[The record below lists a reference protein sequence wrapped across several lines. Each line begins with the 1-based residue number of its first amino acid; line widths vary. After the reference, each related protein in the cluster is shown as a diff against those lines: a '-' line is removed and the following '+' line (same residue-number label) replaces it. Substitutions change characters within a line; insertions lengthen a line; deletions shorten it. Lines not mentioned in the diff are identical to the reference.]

1 MSHVRRGAASLA
13 AVAILLASFAVSMAQ
28 GVVDLD
34 TAGAADGD
42 HYLKVTI
49 AAGKIVGVVP
59 LSQAWKVKLSGGQP
73 SPPNVPPTNPPPGN
87 PSPFEAEIE
96 RMTRDVL
103 SKGGT
108 QTTGAALSSVYSL
121 VADEVLAGRIEPAS
135 ALPAIKAG
143 TNLVLAKQ
151 ADAAAW
157 AGWRTSVG
165 DALTQLPL
173 DTKEQMWSAIR
184 QVANGLNRATGFNVS
199 PAELVSWGPGRLAI
213 EKADGILDGIDLA
226 KLVELIKAV
235 MELIKL
241 FQGFKP

>member
-1 MSHVRRGAASLA
+1 MFHVRRGLLGLALVFVAAA
-13 AVAILLASFAVSMAQ
+13 AIAEEVGA
-28 GVVDLD
+28 VVDDSKPATYLV
-34 TAGAADGD
+34 TVHADRT
-42 HYLKVTI
+42 VTI
-49 AAGKIVGVVP
+49 APFRVVRP
-59 LSQAWKVKLSGGQP
+59 GQGP
-73 SPPNVPPTNPPPGN
+73 PTSPPNVPPTNPPPGN
-87 PSPFEAEIE
+87 NPSPFEA
-96 RMTRDVL
+96 
-103 SKGGT
+103 

-135 ALPAIKAG
+135 ALPAIKAA

-173 DTKEQMWSAIR
+173 DTKEQMWSALR

-199 PAELVSWGPGRLAI
+199 PAELVKWDAGRLAVG
-213 EKADGILDGIDLA
+213 KADGILDGIDLA
-226 KLVELIKAV
+226 QLVELIKLV

>member
-1 MSHVRRGAASLA
+1 MFHVRRGLLGLALVFVAAA
-13 AVAILLASFAVSMAQ
+13 AIAEEVGA
-28 GVVDLD
+28 VVDDSKPATYLV
-34 TAGAADGD
+34 TVHADRT
-42 HYLKVTI
+42 VTI
-49 AAGKIVGVVP
+49 APFRVVRP
-59 LSQAWKVKLSGGQP
+59 GQGP
-73 SPPNVPPTNPPPGN
+73 PTSPPNVPPTNPPPGNN

-135 ALPAIKAG
+135 ALPAIKAA

-173 DTKEQMWSAIR
+173 DTKEQMWAALR

-199 PAELVSWGPGRLAI
+199 PAELVKWDAGRLAVG
-213 EKADGILDGIDLA
+213 KADGILDGIDLA
-226 KLVELIKAV
+226 QLVELIKLV